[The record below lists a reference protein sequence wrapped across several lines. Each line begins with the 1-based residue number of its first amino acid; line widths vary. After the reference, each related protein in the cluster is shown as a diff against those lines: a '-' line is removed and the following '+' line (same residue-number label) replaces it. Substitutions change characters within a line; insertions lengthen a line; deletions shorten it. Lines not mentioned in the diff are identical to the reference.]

1 MVVRGAQRTGCGIVF
16 LATSEGSASN
26 VDLALTEALVY
37 GVAEDEE
44 GFMGSGALEEILVA
58 CGEGYGARDGT
69 GNGDGG

>member
-16 LATSEGSASN
+16 LATSEGAAPA

-44 GFMGSGALEEILVA
+44 GYMGSGALGGDSGA
-58 CGEGYGARDGT
+58 RREGLGARDGP